1 MLGVINR
8 ILLAATALPL
18 VAVGIS
24 LPASAETVAR
34 SGPIAGAVIARK
46 SDEEI
51 RFIDVSDW
59 RSVDLKQDLVSGDVL
74 RTNGNG
80 QLAIL
85 FSDRTQI
92 RLGRN
97 SSLVVKQITSGTNA
111 DTVLELQSGSIWA
124 RAERGGAAVSVETS
138 AATAAIRGTDWTM
151 TVDGSKTSLT
161 VLEGEVEFSNPH
173 GSLQVKQGQ
182 AAAATLG
189 QAPHRVTIVES
200 DDREQMLFY
209 LQPRDA
215 FLNMR
220 TSPEPVAKLRADADR
235 IAALP
240 ANNRTAEEW
249 LTLAESQLALEGQQ
263 KARETLVILRGK
275 SLSPAQ
281 RARIGLI
288 EAVIAASE
296 RRYADAATLFAK
308 VEPRL
313 DKQRRSIALYGG
325 YYARSLAN
333 PDKTISLPRPTG
345 DVSEVFLRA
354 YAVGFLQDT
363 KAAIKVLAEAERRF
377 GDRAEIPAYRAWLA
391 MFLNDRAQVKEA
403 LDRALALDPREPVA
417 LEVRAHYR
425 AGIEG
430 NSDGAISDV
439 QQIIGITPGS
449 ASAWNLLGTLQ
460 SDRGG
465 NREAEAAYL
474 KAVELEPDSPVVL
487 INLALFYLDT
497 GRMDAAKRAIDKA
510 VELDPSLGPGL
521 IVRGMYHLQS
531 GEVDKAIED
540 LLAGTVADPS
550 YSQGQ
555 LLLAAAHFEKGDRV
569 PGMQALDNADRLDD
583 NDPAIAAM
591 RTAIAIDNYDSVGAI
606 RSAQDYVK
614 RARARGGQYSALGAN
629 QDAGSSLNGAFRF
642 QGMNAWAEYYS
653 DSVFDPFSGT
663 SYIDQTVRGSTDI
676 FANDFA
682 YGTDLFNNSFNDR
695 TFSSLLQGLMLEP
708 HVIASRTLTPELLS
722 RPFIES
728 SIGGGFTYGG
738 SDMGY
743 TTEAEV
749 QGYNNRPFPVSFYSN
764 LSWETVPDNRTI
776 ASNGQLD
783 TDKRVRQG
791 IAYVTANPTPY
802 DRVISYFNG
811 SKDHFTDDRLTTPT
825 TGGASF
831 KGQSLTTE
839 TYNAGLGWSHTVEY
853 QNVINAALLFSASN
867 INSRDDTIII
877 DGTPALVQNDSRL
890 SDYRERYYIA
900 ALNHT
905 VATGD
910 LTWRYGIEGGVSQTR
925 THQSYIDWM
934 TPGSTVSSSSSATS
948 GLVRAYVDVLHEI
961 TPDIKAEY
969 ALFGTSISGGGT
981 DTQRLDPRAGIAWS
995 FADGQSLRAGFMRD
1009 GLDTTVPTLSP
1020 IGIVNLQPNQTSTD
1034 ESGYTDTLAV
1044 RWDAEWTPDFFT
1056 AVEFQHQEAKNLQI
1070 EVPLTATPFTTGEGR
1085 IDRAAVSANYL
1096 IGHGFG
1102 LSSKIAYADTKDT
1115 DPSSPLFGDA
1125 LPYVPDWTG
1134 QVALTWVNEANVKA
1148 TLAANYIGKR
1158 VDEANVELG
1167 ESWTLD
1173 AALTWEPFGK
1183 HIELDLAAYNLLNE
1197 DTELTAGIPGWGRS
1211 FKGSLKVR
1219 F

>member
-1 MLGVINR
+1 MLGVTNR
-8 ILLAATALPL
+8 ILMAATALPFI
-18 VAVGIS
+18 VMASS
-24 LPASAETVAR
+24 LEASAETVAR
-34 SGPIAGAVIARK
+34 AGSIAGAVIARK
-46 SDEEI
+46 SEEEI

-59 RSVDLKQDLVSGDVL
+59 RYVDLKQDLVSGDVL

-85 FSDRTQI
+85 FSDRTQV

-97 SSLVVKQITSGTNA
+97 SSLVVKQITTGTSA

-124 RAERGGAAVSVETS
+124 RAERGGTAVSVETP

-151 TVDGSKTSLT
+151 TVDSSKTSLS

-209 LQPRDA
+209 LQPREA
-215 FLNMR
+215 FLQMR
-220 TSPEPVAKLRADADR
+220 PSPEPVAKLRADADR
-235 IAALP
+235 IDARP
-240 ANNRTAEEW
+240 INSRTVEEW
-249 LTLAESQLALEGQQ
+249 LTLAESQLALEGRQ
-263 KARETLVILRGK
+263 KARETLTILRGK
-275 SLSPAQ
+275 SLTSVQ
-281 RARIGLI
+281 QARVGLI

-296 RRYADAATLFAK
+296 RRYAEAAALFAR

-333 PDKTISLPRPTG
+333 PNKTISLPHPTG

-377 GDRAEIPAYRAWLA
+377 GERAELPAYRAWLA
-391 MFLNDRAQVKEA
+391 FFLNDRAQVKEA
-403 LDRALALDPREPVA
+403 IDRALALDPKEPVA

-430 NSDGAISDV
+430 DSDGAIDDV
-439 QQIIGITPGS
+439 QQIIGVAPGS
-449 ASAWNLLGTLQ
+449 SSAWNLLGTLQ
-460 SDRGG
+460 SDRGA

-474 KAVELEPDSPVVL
+474 RAVELEPDSPVVL
-487 INLALFYLDT
+487 INLAVFYLET

-531 GEVDKAIED
+531 GEVDQAIDD
-540 LLAGTVADPS
+540 LLAGTVSDPS

-569 PGMQALDNADRLDD
+569 PGAQALDNANRLDD
-583 NDPAIAAM
+583 NDPAIAAV
-591 RTAIAIDNYDSVGAI
+591 RTAVAIDNYDSVGAI

-629 QDAGSSLNGAFRF
+629 QEAGSSLNGAFRF

-682 YGTDLFNNSFNDR
+682 YGTDIFNNSANSR
-695 TFSSLLQGLMLEP
+695 TFSSLVQGLMLEP
-708 HVIASRTLTPELLS
+708 HVIASRSLTPELLS

-728 SIGGGFTYGG
+728 SIGGGFTHGG
-738 SDMGY
+738 DDMGY

-749 QGYNNRPFPVSFYSN
+749 QGYNNRPFPVSFYSS
-764 LSWETVPDNRTI
+764 LSWENVPDNRTI
-776 ASNGQLD
+776 ASTDQLD
-783 TDKRVRQG
+783 TNKRFRQG
-791 IAYVTANPTPY
+791 IAYVTASPTPY

-811 SKDHFTDDRLTTPT
+811 STNRFSGERLITPLI
-825 TGGASF
+825 GGAF
-831 KGQSLTTE
+831 LGGQTLNTE

-853 QNVINAALLFSASN
+853 QNVVNAALLFSASN
-867 INSRDDTIII
+867 INSREDTTII
-877 DGTPALVQNDSRL
+877 DSTPAFVQSDSRL
-890 SDYRERYYIA
+890 NDYRERYYIA

-910 LTWRYGIEGGVSQTR
+910 FTWRYGIEGGLMRTETDQT
-925 THQSYIDWM
+925 YIDWLV
-934 TPGSTVSSSSSATS
+934 PGSTVNASASQTS
-948 GLVRAYVDVLHEI
+948 GLARAYVDVLHEI
-961 TPDIKAEY
+961 TPDIRAEY
-969 ALFGTSISGGGT
+969 ALFGTLISGGGT
-981 DTQRLDPRAGIAWS
+981 DVQRLDPRAGIAWS

-1056 AVEFQHQEAKNLQI
+1056 AVEFQHQEAKKLQI
-1070 EVPLTATPFTTGEGR
+1070 EVPLTAVAYTTGEGR
-1085 IDRAAVSANYL
+1085 IDRASVSANYL

-1102 LSSKIAYADTKDT
+1102 LSSTVAYADTKDT

-1134 QVALTWVNEANVKA
+1134 QIALTWVNEANVKA

-1158 VDEANVELG
+1158 VDEVNVELD